1 MPERPDLRAIAENIR
16 EALSDY
22 DREALLEMLTY
33 VFKEYVVES
42 PPPVLISQVDGID
55 GLADM
60 SFAQLIET
68 LQNRLD
74 HPELAQFRI
83 SDDQVLV
90 RVGGVLTPIDGAGSA
105 ARPPMP
111 IGAPQTAP
119 APASVSAGP
128 TGADRAA
135 ADRATAAEAER
146 RGRGDLTGGRRGVN
160 QAPPPRP
167 RGVSVSS
174 RPTSGPAAAS
184 NSAPNNPRPEP
195 ATPPEPSAAADP
207 EPKPAEGDDDAAVR
221 FSLLEL
227 D

>member
-1 MPERPDLRAIAENIR
+1 MPERPDLREIAQNIR
-16 EALSDY
+16 EALADY
-22 DREALLEMLTY
+22 DREALLDMLTY

-55 GLADM
+55 GLAGL

-68 LQNRLD
+68 LQNRLE
-74 HPELAQFRI
+74 HPELDLFRV

-90 RVGGVLTPIDGAGSA
+90 RAGGALAPLDAAGVAS
-105 ARPPMP
+105 RPL
-111 IGAPQTAP
+111 PQP
-119 APASVSAGP
+119 PRQPGP
-128 TGADRAA
+128 QQMTGGPETS
-135 ADRATAAEAER
+135 DRATADEAER
-146 RGRGDLTGGRRGVN
+146 RGRGDLAGGRRGAI

-174 RPTSGPAAAS
+174 RPSGTAGAAAPQAAAS
-184 NSAPNNPRPEP
+184 TPPTEP
-195 ATPPEPSAAADP
+195 APAPAPDDADKP
-207 EPKPAEGDDDAAVR
+207 TPAEGDDDSAVR